1 MNFISRSCLP
11 NLQRL
16 SLAFALATPLTAS
29 AQLPLQQ
36 DDVVCL
42 VGNALADR
50 MQHDGW
56 METLIQSQMAGKN
69 LSFRNLAVSG
79 DTVTSRPRSK
89 GVPSPEDYLAHCK
102 ADAIFV
108 FFGYNESFGGEAKLA
123 QFKND
128 LGRDGREIPGREIQR
143 RSSPA
148 HRAVHPHRP

>member
-1 MNFISRSCLP
+1 MRSMNLSFCGCRPIVR
-11 NLQRL
+11 RL
-16 SLAFALATPLTAS
+16 SFALGFAFTIPLPAS

-42 VGNALADR
+42 IGNALADR

-56 METLIQSQMAGKN
+56 VETLIQSQMAGKK

-89 GVPSPEDYLAHCK
+89 GVPTPEDYLARCK

-128 LGRDGREIPGREIQR
+128 LSAMVEGPRTYRL
-143 RSSPA
+143 
-148 HRAVHPHRP
+148 